1 MSSHNAS
8 QAPEDAAVVLPQ
20 ASPPG
25 LPIPSDVSPSAKP
38 YHATTVWGKRGM
50 TLQELTRAF
59 DAFNEDEE
67 RLALRF
73 AGSEVRSLYVCLML
87 FSAGS
92 SCGAHAPGLEQEACR
107 AFK

>member
-73 AGSEVRSLYVCLML
+73 AGSEVRSLYVLFNALFGWELMWRTRPRTGT
-87 FSAGS
+87 GS
-92 SCGAHAPGLEQEACR
+92 LPSL
-107 AFK
+107 